1 MMQPGDDKVVAE
13 RLVEVLSRKRSG
25 KPVPAA
31 PAANI
36 TGRWDVEVTFFSSK
50 SQHTLTLEQNGNQL
64 RGSHKGDFS
73 LQDVFGAI
81 ESDQIKLQSADHKP
95 GDSITFTFSG
105 SLSGDTFSGPV
116 YMGEYLNA
124 KFTAKRH
131 TYPDRRGTILIPG
144 GPPLAN

>member
-13 RLVEVLSRKRSG
+13 RLFEVLGRRRSP
-25 KPVPAA
+25 KPAPAP

-36 TGRWDVEVTFFSSK
+36 SGSWDVEVAFFSSK
-50 SQHTLTLEQNGNQL
+50 SRHTLTLEQNGNTL

-73 LQDVFGAI
+73 SRDLFGTI
-81 ESDQIKLQSADHKP
+81 EGDQIKIQSTDYKP
-95 GDSITFTFSG
+95 GDSITFTFIG
-105 SLSGDTFSGPV
+105 SVSGDTLSGPV

-131 TYPDRRGTILIPG
+131 PYPERQRTILIPG